1 MVRGLIAGAVLVAAA
16 VTLIF
21 AAGGDGRSTTRHP
34 IPPPDPMVAFTAR
47 ADRDGAS
54 QIFMLRADGSI
65 RQLTHGIHSLNVR
78 DWSPDRSQLLVTDA
92 SGNGA
97 AILTLDLATGN
108 LHTVWQHGGVVGA
121 PSWSADGSRIG
132 FVWSG
137 RPYTMPSDGS
147 RMVDVLPGHAATAS
161 LAWADRGLGLAI
173 ATTVDHRPTVV
184 LTHGDRPV
192 RHLSAACRL
201 SARVRC
207 FAGTEPAW
215 SPSGAVACRCPSGHA
230 TGLCIVGRGSAR
242 ADRVRLLGPGAQN
255 PRLPAW
261 SPVAL
266 AFVGDGG
273 LFVSPDRSGQP
284 RLAITLVASSAPSW
298 SADGGRRARGRGRTR
313 PRRPVGARG
322 RATQRPRRGDVRQ
335 SLPRAPRHR
344 RAAGVATT
352 VSARPPGPGA
362 RCVGAIAA
370 CRLRFPAAGRRRSR
384 TQCQ

>member
-1 MVRGLIAGAVLVAAA
+1 MVRALIAGAVLVAVA

-21 AAGGDGRSTTRHP
+21 AAGGDGSSATRHP

-47 ADRDGAS
+47 ADGDGAS

-65 RQLTHGIHSLNVR
+65 RQLTHGIPSLTVG

-207 FAGTEPAW
+207 FAGRDPAW
-215 SPSGAVACRCPSGHA
+215 SPGGAVAFRCPSGHA
-230 TGLCIVGRGSAR
+230 TGLCIVGPGSAR
-242 ADRVRLLGPGAQN
+242 VDRVRLLGPGAQN

-261 SPVAL
+261 SPVADSL

-284 RLAITLVASSAPSW
+284 RLATTLVANSAPSW
-298 SADGGRRARGRGRTR
+298 SADGGHVAAVVRDPGGRSVLAVAQLNGR
-313 PRRPVGARG
+313 
-322 RATQRPRRGDVRQ
+322 
-335 SLPRAPRHR
+335 
-344 RAAGVATT
+344 GVATFASPSPALPDI
-352 VSARPPGPGA
+352 VGPPVWRP
-362 RCVGAIAA
+362 R
-370 CRLRFPAAGRRRSR
+370 
-384 TQCQ
+384 